1 MDQKQ
6 QKRRPQKLD
15 TYGIRG
21 LVFALA
27 VSSTIGFWAIF
38 SRVDGLQSSGKDSP
52 DQPTDD
58 LSAVQD
64 ENITVLDLPPIPTLI
79 PTMDQSI
86 SNLPVTAMN
95 LPISV
100 QDGSQ
105 VTDLAA
111 NPTQIAQPPST
122 VKPARE
128 TSSKPV
134 KPKKVRSKSTTK
146 TRSS

>member
-1 MDQKQ
+1 MDQNQ
-6 QKRRPQKLD
+6 RKRRPQKLD

-38 SRVDGLQSSGKDSP
+38 SRVDGMQSSGKESL

-58 LSAVQD
+58 LSEVQD
-64 ENITVLDLPPIPTLI
+64 ENITTLDLPPIPTLI

-86 SNLPVTAMN
+86 SKLPVTAMN

-100 QDGSQ
+100 QADNQ
-105 VTDLAA
+105 VA
-111 NPTQIAQPPST
+111 NPTLVPPPPSAD
-122 VKPARE
+122 KPARD
-128 TSSKPV
+128 TSKPE
-134 KPKKVRSKSTTK
+134 KQKKVREKKTTS